1 MRTIT
6 SGESRVGY
14 GEVIMLLST
23 GRRCRALLGIVAVML
38 AAAACSTA
46 AHPAAARSESAARA
60 AARPYLLRFHAV
72 SQIASTVPA
81 NGDVNPYGITVVPQT
96 TGGLVRGDVL
106 VSNFNS
112 KANVQGTGTTLVEI
126 SPQGTVTPFAR
137 LDALPAPLHCPGGVG
152 LTTGLEVLPG
162 GWVVAGSLP
171 TVKGGA
177 LPALNPAGC
186 LIVLDSH
193 GKPVETWVNKDING
207 PWDMTMR
214 AGPGHADLFV
224 SDVLSRTGGPTSVPP
239 PTGLCDVVRLDVSL
253 APGTRPRLAGVT
265 VVGSGFPWQQNKA
278 ALIQGPTGLALGP
291 GGTLYVASTTG
302 SSITAIPD
310 AATRNSPA
318 KPGSGVLTSGGAL
331 DGPLGLTL
339 APGGDLIAVNGSNG
353 NAVEITPGGR
363 QVATVTLVQHG
374 AGDLFGVTTPSD
386 GQGLLFVNDGTNA
399 LDLLS
404 G

>member
-1 MRTIT
+1 
-6 SGESRVGY
+6 
-14 GEVIMLLST
+14 
-23 GRRCRALLGIVAVML
+23 ML

-46 AHPAAARSESAARA
+46 ARPAAARPASAAQA
-60 AARPYLLRFHAV
+60 AVRPYLLRFHTG

-106 VSNFNS
+106 VSNFNDR
-112 KANVQGTGTTLVEI
+112 ANVQGTGTTIVEI
-126 SPQGTVTPFAR
+126 SPDGTVKPFAR
-137 LDALPAPLHCPGGVG
+137 LGALPSADQCPGGVG

-171 TVKGGA
+171 TASGGA
-177 LPALNPAGC
+177 LPAMNPAGC
-186 LIVLDSH
+186 LIVLNNH
-193 GKPVETWVNKDING
+193 GTPAATWVNQDING

-214 AGPGHADLFV
+214 AGPGHAELFL
-224 SDVLSRTGGPTSVPP
+224 SDVLSRAGGPDSVPP
-239 PTGLCDVVRLDVSL
+239 PSGLCDVVRLDVSL
-253 APGTRPRLAGVT
+253 APGTAPRMTGVT

-278 ALIQGPTGLALGP
+278 ALIQGPTGLALGRD
-291 GGTLYVASTTG
+291 GTLYVVSTIG
-302 SSITAIPD
+302 NSITAIPG
-310 AATRNSPA
+310 AVTRKSPA

-339 APGGDLIAVNGSNG
+339 APGGDLIAVNGNNG

-374 AGDLFGVTTPSD
+374 AGDLFGVTTPAD

-404 G
+404 A